1 MAKAANFA
9 DRDVP
14 CLERILQFSDSMS
27 ANELK
32 LAEFVLKNAPL
43 LRDYSSQ
50 QLASTVKVSQSSV
63 IKFSQKLG
71 YSGFPDLKLAIT
83 AEIAKGVLPG
93 GAAAKE
99 APQQR
104 AEDEANELHYLK
116 MQYLQAAGD
125 QNSQASLLGAVN
137 AIEACK
143 RLVLITVGDALP
155 PARVFAESMIS
166 VGVPTLLVP
175 DLPSQQAVTGS
186 LGPTDAMLAAS
197 PAREFGPIVEMAR
210 AAKKAGASVISVTAF
225 SLNLL
230 QALADHKLYF
240 RLDDVKPEM
249 RGAMIR
255 FALTDV
261 FDTLFLQF
269 AARDAR
275 RREALAQIGKRMTE

>member
-93 GAAAKE
+93 GAPAKE

-116 MQYLQAAGD
+116 MQHLQAAGD

-143 RLVLITVGDALP
+143 RLILITVGDALP
-155 PARVFAESMIS
+155 PARVFAESMTS
-166 VGVPTLLVP
+166 VGVPTLLIP

-210 AAKKAGASVISVTAF
+210 AAKKAGASIISVTAF

-269 AARDAR
+269 AARDAK
-275 RREALAQIGKRMTE
+275 RRETLAQIGKRMTE